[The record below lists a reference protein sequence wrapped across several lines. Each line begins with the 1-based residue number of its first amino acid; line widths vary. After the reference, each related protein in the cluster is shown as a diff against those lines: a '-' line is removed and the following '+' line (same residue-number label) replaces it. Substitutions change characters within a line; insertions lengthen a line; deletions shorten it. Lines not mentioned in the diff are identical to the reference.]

1 LVSRTKRLSTP
12 GSRTT
17 TEAQLENPSTWRRH
31 EHLDR
36 FPWSPN
42 SDFRCWLSAGSSLSR
57 EGNQIGRNSSR
68 PHSPANSSARG
79 SSPLSPT
86 QARRLTGSDSSLSWQ
101 RSLRPPPASLGDRVY
116 RRELHSASGAPPSVN
131 APRSTG
137 VPSGRCC
144 RLLRDRGDE
153 QGRSPV
159 DDRSRLGFRHSVVG
173 VAAGRQ
179 YRPGMSQRCQRPV
192 RAPGVLGQRSRVPRA
207 AS

>member
-1 LVSRTKRLSTP
+1 V
-12 GSRTT
+12 G
-17 TEAQLENPSTWRRH
+17 
-31 EHLDR
+31 
-36 FPWSPN
+36 
-42 SDFRCWLSAGSSLSR
+42 
-57 EGNQIGRNSSR
+57 NSSFLGDNQ
-68 PHSPANSSARG
+68 PALSSSRRRAPALSSVVG
-79 SSPLSPT
+79 STGLSPIRP
-86 QARRLTGSDSSLSWQ
+86 RRLTRSGSSLSWQ

-116 RRELHSASGAPPSVN
+116 RRELHSASGAPPSGN

-179 YRPGMSQRCQRPV
+179 YRPGDEPALSAARPGTGCARPALSGSTRRLV
-192 RAPGVLGQRSRVPRA
+192 VVAKGGGSHQSATR
-207 AS
+207 